1 MGFTLFAGPEGFETI
16 QARFNYHLFLNGRS
30 EEELFRNLTQK
41 TRYNVRVAM
50 KHGVQIKVVGKE
62 YLDDFVRIMQT
73 TGERDGFRVRPKS
86 YFARMLDALGEH
98 ARLYMG
104 LL

>member
-1 MGFTLFAGPEGFETI
+1 
-16 QARFNYHLFLNGRS
+16 
-30 EEELFRNLTQK
+30 
-41 TRYNVRVAM
+41 M

-104 LL
+104 Y